1 MAKGNQKNQEKKGN
15 KVIKFIGGFAIA
27 AAISLVIFLGGG
39 FGSGTIALAGPAPAG
54 LNCEENRAY
63 MQTAVNK
70 YKEVVG
76 EFPTDVNQ
84 LLETVDGK
92 AACAE
97 RLVGCPSE
105 GPYTITNGIV
115 E

>member
-1 MAKGNQKNQEKKGN
+1 MANDQQKNQEKKGN
-15 KVIKFIGGFAIA
+15 NVIKFIGGIAIA
-27 AAISLVIFLGGG
+27 AAISLVIYLGGG
-39 FGSGTIALAGPAPAG
+39 LGSGITALAGPAPSG
-54 LNCEENRAY
+54 VSCEENKVY
-63 MQTAVNK
+63 MQAAVNK

-84 LLETVDGK
+84 LVATIDGK
-92 AACAE
+92 GPFVE

-105 GPYTITNGIV
+105 GPYSITNGIV